1 MTTSR
6 SSSRHTN
13 HRDQQQQQQ
22 VERISISLPP
32 KLLEQFDKSMEKAG
46 FKDRSKSIQTAL
58 HSFINENEWKSSYIR
73 ENGAGVII
81 LHYDNHIYDQD
92 TLSTHVQHQYND
104 VISAATHMHL
114 KGDNCLESIM
124 VKGNVKRI
132 KELARSLSENRGIK
146 SMKVHFISLI

>member
-1 MTTSR
+1 MTTGK
-6 SSSRHTN
+6 SSSKHVSNRK
-13 HRDQQQQQQ
+13 RQQQ
-22 VERISISLPP
+22 VQRISISLPP

-58 HSFINENEWKSSYIR
+58 HSFINENDWKNNDPSES
-73 ENGAGVII
+73 GAGAIL
-81 LHYDNHIYDQD
+81 LHYDNHIYNQD

-104 VISAATHMHL
+104 VISATTHMHL

-124 VKGNVKRI
+124 VKGNAKRI